1 MKPKRIV
8 ILASFRIFPA
18 ETGGHLRTAV
28 VAKVLARLG
37 HDVLVY
43 SMAGRR
49 ADYAT
54 PDRAVGYR
62 VDQIEDNLREEIH
75 LGLGSGIAQ
84 AATRRLRLARI
95 WVLLLLRFGLR
106 VLGDIVTAN
115 FEVAYLIANPWRKL
129 KPHFIEYP
137 LMLEERF
144 TITLLA
150 STISLTPGTVSAN
163 LRMDGKSLLI
173 HALNVDDEEALIE
186 QIRERYE
193 RPLKEIYEC

>member
-1 MKPKRIV
+1 M
-8 ILASFRIFPA
+8 
-18 ETGGHLRTAV
+18 T
-28 VAKVLARLG
+28 
-37 HDVLVY
+37 
-43 SMAGRR
+43 
-49 ADYAT
+49 
-54 PDRAVGYR
+54 
-62 VDQIEDNLREEIH
+62 IEDECLVCRLDSRDLLDYFFQFCHCFLILGDVHSVASLVRLYVH
-75 LGLGSGIAQ
+75 LAMFFVVYLSVFLVFPILGC
-84 AATRRLRLARI
+84 
-95 WVLLLLRFGLR
+95 LLSLPVYCVVFIFR
-106 VLGDIVTAN
+106 VLGDIITAN

-137 LMLEERF
+137 LILEERF

>member
-1 MKPKRIV
+1 MRFI
-8 ILASFRIFPA
+8 FR
-18 ETGGHLRTAV
+18 L
-28 VAKVLARLG
+28 
-37 HDVLVY
+37 
-43 SMAGRR
+43 
-49 ADYAT
+49 
-54 PDRAVGYR
+54 
-62 VDQIEDNLREEIH
+62 
-75 LGLGSGIAQ
+75 
-84 AATRRLRLARI
+84 
-95 WVLLLLRFGLR
+95 
-106 VLGDIVTAN
+106 LGDIIIAN

-173 HALNVDDEEALIE
+173 HALNVDDEEALIK